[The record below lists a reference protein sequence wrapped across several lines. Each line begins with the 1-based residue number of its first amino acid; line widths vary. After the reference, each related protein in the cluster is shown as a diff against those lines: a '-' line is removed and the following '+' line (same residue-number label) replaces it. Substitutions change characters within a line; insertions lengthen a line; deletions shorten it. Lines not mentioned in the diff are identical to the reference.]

1 VDAQIDLLN
10 EQLGSVVHVDLGSLQ
25 DVASYVPSLPGWTV
39 VSHVESAALWKQD
52 SPARVPSGYVTT
64 GKPAAVVA
72 VDVSSVYNG
81 GGVGLVPIVLQ
92 YTLSSRELINLFG
105 EDTAR
110 AILTNPTLR
119 SSRIFEKFSI
129 HKEIAGTYELV
140 NLVPGLISPYNIAS
154 GSGVVRLAGGGQLT
168 IGLSFLAADEAGSPR
183 MEGQYLIVPDGT
195 RDGVVRDPAWLL
207 MTNSTASPTPV
218 TPSPRPNPSPSPS
231 QKSGGGCNEGFGVVF
246 AALALSA
253 VLLYARRAR

>member
-1 VDAQIDLLN
+1 VDAQINLLN
-10 EQLGSVVHVDLGSLQ
+10 EQLGSVVRVDLGSLQ
-25 DVASYVPSLPGWTV
+25 DVASYVPSLPEWTV
-39 VSHVESAALWKQD
+39 VSHVGSATLGKQD

-64 GKPAAVVA
+64 GKPAAAIA
-72 VDVSSVYNG
+72 VDVSSVYSA
-81 GGVGLVPIVLQ
+81 GGVALVPILLQ

-110 AILTNPTLR
+110 TILTSPAIQ
-119 SSRIFEKFSI
+119 SPRIFEKFSI
-129 HKEIAGTYELV
+129 HKEVAGTYELV
-140 NLVPGLISPYNIAS
+140 NLVPGLVSPYDIAS

-168 IGLSFLAADEAGSPR
+168 IALSFLAADEAGLPR
-183 MEGQYLIVPDGT
+183 MEGSHLIVPDGA

-207 MTNSTASPTPV
+207 MTNSAASPTPV
-218 TPSPRPNPSPSPS
+218 TPSPSQSPS
-231 QKSGGGCNEGFGVVF
+231 QKSGGGCNAGFGVVF